1 MAVMRFISSLLLLI
15 AVVAL
20 VADVTH
26 MRTGATKGFQPTTIS
41 RQWQDFAPAS
51 LQSAK
56 AVVGRKTH
64 PLVWSLGVW
73 PVIHTPVFV
82 LFGILAALF
91 GYLGRRRR
99 RVEIFTN

>member
-1 MAVMRFISSLLLLI
+1 MAVMRFISSLLLLV

-26 MRTGATKGFQPTTIS
+26 MRRGTTKGFQPTTIA
-41 RQWQDFAPAS
+41 RQWQDFAPSS

-56 AVVGRKTH
+56 SLVTRKTH
-64 PLVWSLGVW
+64 PMVWSLVVR
-73 PVIHTPVFV
+73 PLIYTPVFV

-91 GYLGRRRR
+91 GYLGRRRQ
-99 RVEIFTN
+99 RVEIYTN